1 MNILGISAYYHDSAA
16 VLLQQGQL
24 VAAAQEERFSRIKN
38 DAAFPRCAVNFC
50 LDRTGLESSD
60 LDAVIFYDKPIVK
73 FERILKTFL
82 KVAPAGYPMFRQ
94 ALPAWMKEK
103 LWLPKI
109 LRKELAG
116 AGEYL
121 FSSHHLSHAA
131 AAFYPSPFEQAA
143 ILTVDGVGE
152 WSTCSYGSG
161 EGGVIDL
168 QKELHFP
175 HSLGLLYSAFTA
187 YLGFKVNEGEYKVM
201 GLAPY
206 GKPVFT
212 ELIYEHLVKRHG
224 DGAFSLN
231 MKYFDYCSR
240 LAMTGEHFA
249 ALFGGP
255 TREPDG
261 PLTQRHLDIAAS
273 IQRVTEELMLEL
285 VAQVHRDTQQKNICL
300 AGGVAL
306 NCVANGRI
314 LREGPFEKI
323 WIQPAAGDAGG
334 ALGAAYVAHLAMG
347 GELPEKSA
355 GDLMNGAL
363 LGPSFFATDIEPTL
377 VDAGVRY
384 VKLSQQNLVEKTVQS
399 LASGKIG
406 GWFQGAMEFGPRAL
420 GNRSIL
426 ADPRVVDMQQQLNK
440 KIKFREGFRPFAP
453 AVLVERLRDYF
464 ELTQESPYM
473 LLVCKLASDHLLTIE
488 EEGEGLEKLKI
499 PRSTIPAVTHVDNT
513 ARVQSVDKKA
523 TPLFYQLL
531 DRFSAVTGCPVL
543 VNTSFNVKDEPIVCS
558 PQDALRCFLKTDLD
572 FLAMGDYWVE
582 KDTP

>member
-16 VLLQQGQL
+16 VLLQGGQL
-24 VAAAQEERFSRIKN
+24 VAAAQEERFSRLKN
-38 DAAFPRCAVNFC
+38 DAAFPRCAVSFC
-50 LDRTGLESSD
+50 LGRGGLDCSD

-82 KVAPAGYPMFRQ
+82 RVAPGGYTMFRQ

-103 LWLPKI
+103 LWLPRI
-109 LRKELAG
+109 LRKELPG

-152 WSTCSYGSG
+152 WSTCSYGIG
-161 EGGVIDL
+161 EGAGIDL

-206 GKPVFT
+206 GKPSFT
-212 ELIYEHLVKRHG
+212 ELIYEHLVQRHG

-231 MKYFDYCSR
+231 MAYFDYCSR
-240 LAMTGEHFA
+240 LAMTGERFA
-249 ALFGGP
+249 TLFGGP
-255 TREPDG
+255 PREPDG

-285 VAQVHRDTQQKNICL
+285 VAQVHRDTQQKNLCL

-334 ALGAAYVAHLAMG
+334 ALGAAYVALLAMG
-347 GELPEKSA
+347 GELPEKSD

-363 LGPSFFATDIEPTL
+363 LGPSFFAKDIEPTL

-384 VKLSQQNLVEKTVQS
+384 VKLSQQELVEKTVQS

-426 ADPRVVDMQQQLNK
+426 ADPRVVDMQQQLNM

-464 ELTQESPYM
+464 ELAQESPYM
-473 LLVCKLASDHLLTIE
+473 LLVCKLASDQLLTVE
-488 EEGEGLEKLKI
+488 AEGEGLEKLNI

-513 ARVQSVDKKA
+513 ARVQTVDND
-523 TPLFYQLL
+523 TNPLFYQLVEH
-531 DRFSAVTGCPVL
+531 FNAVTGCPVL

-558 PQDALRCFLKTDLD
+558 PQDALRCLLKTDLD
-572 FLAMGDYWVE
+572 FLAIGDYWVE